1 MLQWFQKS
9 SDVSEEPERRNKNTS
24 KITVNPTVSQY
35 DLQPMFRYPP
45 EFNSKMNAVLK
56 WQISDREIQMTRKNG
71 FLSVDHFR
79 SKIRIFQWS
88 PC

>member
-35 DLQPMFRYPP
+35 DLQPMFRYATKYDISIM
-45 EFNSKMNAVLK
+45 FIS
-56 WQISDREIQMTRKNG
+56 QITKSQN
-71 FLSVDHFR
+71 
-79 SKIRIFQWS
+79 
-88 PC
+88 